1 MFKERTVTLRH
12 CDKCKNNIEEMTW
25 MCHDIENFKVTG
37 FIDIKL
43 EMYDDDRRG

>member
-1 MFKERTVTLRH
+1 MLKKRTVTLRH

-25 MCHDIENFKVTG
+25 TVSCIENFKVTG